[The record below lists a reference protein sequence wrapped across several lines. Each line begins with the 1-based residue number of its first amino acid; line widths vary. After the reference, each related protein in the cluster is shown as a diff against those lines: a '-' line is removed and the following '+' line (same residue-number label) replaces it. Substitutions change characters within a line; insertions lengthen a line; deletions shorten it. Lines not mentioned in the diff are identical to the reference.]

1 MRSNVSTRPGD
12 DVIETL
18 QTRRAHTAKRA
29 RLEHLETGPPHT
41 DYLHFFG
48 GLIVSTTWV
57 FGLAFAVFTV
67 VKRPVRALRPIFFTA
82 PPVA

>member
-1 MRSNVSTRPGD
+1 
-12 DVIETL
+12 
-18 QTRRAHTAKRA
+18 
-29 RLEHLETGPPHT
+29 
-41 DYLHFFG
+41 
-48 GLIVSTTWV
+48 V